1 MSEIVWESRR
11 VELLRII
18 ARKDEKQILT
28 EDASFPR
35 AESTRQPIEN
45 LQRIEINLSKAKGTA
60 RRNPI
65 SPEGFPTEK

>member
-1 MSEIVWESRR
+1 MFDFVSISHLSKMSHVLNGGSGRRMSEIDWESRR

-45 LQRIEINLSKAKGTA
+45 L
-60 RRNPI
+60 
-65 SPEGFPTEK
+65 